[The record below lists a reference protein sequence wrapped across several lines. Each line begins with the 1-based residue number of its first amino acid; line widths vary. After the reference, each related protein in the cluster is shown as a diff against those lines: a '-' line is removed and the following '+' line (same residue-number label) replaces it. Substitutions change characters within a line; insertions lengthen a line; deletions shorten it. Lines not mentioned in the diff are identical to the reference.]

1 MVKIRTCASCEQP
14 TMTPVSR
21 EMQIYHSVY
30 HYECN
35 SCGQKLD
42 MVPVAS
48 IGTGVATGG
57 IALAFWGAIL
67 FHGAGT
73 PSLMALGVYGTA
85 ILALAAIWVPQ
96 ILKYRQCP
104 AVHGQHEIGN
114 IKSSAPTHLAAR
126 LIMVIERMGALAG
139 FAAPI
144 VIIVVILGAAALIG
158 YINFTYFQ

>member
-1 MVKIRTCASCEQP
+1 MAKIRTCASCRQP

-35 SCGQKLD
+35 SCGHKLD

-48 IGTGVATGG
+48 IGTGVAIGG
-57 IALAFWGAIL
+57 IALAFWGVVL
-67 FHGAGT
+67 FHGSGA
-73 PSLMALGVYGTA
+73 PSWIALGIYGTA
-85 ILALAAIWVPQ
+85 ILALATIWVPQ
-96 ILKYRQCP
+96 MLKYRQCP
-104 AVHGQHEIGN
+104 AVPDRHEIGDL
-114 IKSSAPTHLAAR
+114 KSNGPTHLVAR

-144 VIIVVILGAAALIG
+144 ILIVMILGVATLIG